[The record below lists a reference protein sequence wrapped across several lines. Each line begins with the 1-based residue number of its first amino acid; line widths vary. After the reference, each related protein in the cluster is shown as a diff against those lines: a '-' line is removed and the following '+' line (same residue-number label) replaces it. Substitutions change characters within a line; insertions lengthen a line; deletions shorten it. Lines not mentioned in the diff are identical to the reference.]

1 MRRLIQF
8 FVNNYVLT
16 ISVFGALVL
25 FGAVSTLSR
34 GIELFP
40 PITVPVIA
48 VTTSYS
54 GAGPEEVSRQVAQP
68 EEGSLTTLPG
78 ISSVSSVSYEGYA
91 IVIAQFNANANIN
104 QAAIDVSQRIAQIGN
119 QLPDGAGNPTVQKFN
134 PNDQPILSVAL
145 SAPGQDLMAVQSY
158 AENTLQPAIERVNG
172 VADVTVVG
180 PAKEQV
186 QVRLDPNAL
195 ANYGLTPQQVV
206 SAIQA
211 SALDVPA
218 GSLDFTNSR
227 VLLTARSTPTT
238 IQQVQSIPID
248 PAHGLTVADV
258 ATVRDTIAR
267 PASYARLNG
276 EPVILLQVRKLSDS
290 NAVATANDLR
300 AALKKIDLP
309 AGYSTQIVGDT
320 TTYVASSVYDTLHEM
335 VIAALAVSL
344 VVLMFVGR
352 LGSVFAV
359 VLAIPVA
366 LSGALVMFW
375 LFHYSFNIITL
386 LALTVAIG
394 LVVDDAIVVA
404 ENIDRYREMGYSRHE
419 AVLKGAS
426 EISTAVLAATM
437 SLLAVFLPISFLP
450 GIIGQFFA
458 QFGITLAATIAFSY
472 LEAMFFLTV
481 RLALSPDPFPPSW
494 REFPAT
500 VRRSRNDVRWGLH
513 FYRSVWFWLI
523 ALAAGAGIVRA
534 LGPRYLALLLLL
546 PPLLVLLRM
555 ALRVVLTVLG
565 ALSLNLF
572 QVGDFLVSRTRSAYV
587 AALSR
592 LLPRSWTVLVT
603 AGLLFASLFWVFP
616 RIGFNFQPPSDAG
629 QLVIDARLPVGTSL
643 QRTNQVAT
651 KIEGNLLA
659 DPLVKTVQTT
669 VGSGTQV
676 GGALPE
682 DATLTV
688 QLVDKSKRKRTTD
701 QLAVAFQNRLRAL
714 FADHPEIA
722 INVGTSDPSNAPTN
736 PGYDLTLASTNLD
749 ALRQHANQAV
759 VVLQNDPQLRNVRSD
774 VASSST
780 ERVYVADA
788 SKLAGTGL
796 TRAQVYQALRTYN
809 VGTKAANMRKNG
821 IDVPIQVMADPR
833 DLVNEQTILSLPL
846 YAPALQGNVTLGDLG
861 HFETRLAPAVI
872 RRTNQS
878 YSADVTADLVPG
890 VTQSQAKAEAHQRLV
905 AAGVLDAQVVQ
916 TTSGNLNLLGDLLK
930 YGPIAFALALLLNYL
945 AIGSQF
951 NSFKYPLYLL
961 LTVPLALVGAIWLF
975 YITGNSLDIISVLG
989 VVMLVGL
996 VTKNAIL
1003 LLDQAMQRMAEGGDL
1018 YAALIEA
1025 ARVRF
1030 RPIVMTTMTVVVISI
1045 PLIVGA
1051 AQGAE
1056 FRFPL
1061 GLVILGGVLSSALLT
1076 FFVVPAAF
1084 YQFERKRF
1092 ERLGAA
1098 AVPRAGPAPTT
1109 SPSDGGPDRDERPAP
1124 RSEIPATRH
1133 VRSATRG
1140 AEQASG
1146 SAEARRRGGETGTP
1160 EDAGVHGRGP
1170 GGPAADERS

>member
-16 ISVFGALVL
+16 ISAFGALML
-25 FGAVSTLSR
+25 FGAVSIVSR

-68 EEGSLTTLPG
+68 EEGALTTLPG
-78 ISSVSSVSYEGYA
+78 ISSVSSVAYEGYS
-91 IVIAQFNANANIN
+91 IVIAQFNANANVD

-158 AENTLQPAIERVNG
+158 AENTLQPAIERVDG

-186 QVRLDPNAL
+186 QVLLDPNEL
-195 ANYGLTPQQVV
+195 ASYGLTPQQVA
-206 SAIQA
+206 SAIGA

-218 GSLDFTNSR
+218 GSLDFANSR
-227 VLLTARSTPTT
+227 VLVTARSTPTSLQEVAAT
-238 IQQVQSIPID
+238 PID
-248 PAHGLTVADV
+248 PTRGLTVSDV
-258 ATVRDTIAR
+258 ATVRDTTAK
-267 PASYARLNG
+267 PTSYARLDG
-276 EPVILLQVRKLSDS
+276 EPVVLLQVRKLSDS
-290 NAVATANDLR
+290 NSVATAK
-300 AALKKIDLP
+300 ALKARLAQTQLP
-309 AGYSTQIVGDT
+309 PGYRTQIVGDT

-404 ENIDRYREMGYSRHE
+404 ENIDRYREMGYSRKE

-458 QFGITLAATIAFSY
+458 QFGITMAATIAFSY

-494 REFPAT
+494 RQFPEMTGRA
-500 VRRSRNDVRWGLH
+500 RNDLRWGLG
-513 FYRSVWFWLI
+513 FWRSPWFWLI
-523 ALAAGAGIVRA
+523 ALAAGAGLYRAQGARA
-534 LGPRYLALLLLL
+534 LLVLLAL
-546 PPLLVLLRM
+546 PPLLTVLRVLLRITM
-555 ALRVVLTVLG
+555 AALG
-565 ALSLNLF
+565 ALFLNLF
-572 QVGDFLVSRTRSAYV
+572 QLGDFLVAKGRDAYV
-587 AALSR
+587 SLLSR
-592 LLPRSWTVLVT
+592 LLPRAWIALTVAL
-603 AGLLFASLFWVFP
+603 LLFASLFWVFP
-616 RIGFNFQPPSDAG
+616 HIGFNFQPPSDAG
-629 QLVIDARLPVGTSL
+629 QLTVDARLPVGTSL
-643 QRTNQVAT
+643 NRTNVVAT
-651 KIEGNLLA
+651 KIESTLMAN
-659 DPLVKTVQTT
+659 PLVTTVQTT

-682 DATLTV
+682 DATFIV
-688 QLVDKSKRKRTTD
+688 QLVGKSKRTRTTD
-701 QLAVAFQNRLRAL
+701 ELAVAIQDQLRSL
-714 FADHPEIA
+714 FADHPEIR
-722 INVGTSDPSNAPTN
+722 IKVGAVDPSNAPTN
-736 PGYDLTLASTNLD
+736 AGYDLTLSSTNLD
-749 ALRQHANQAV
+749 LLRQHADQAV
-759 VVLQNDPQLRNVRSD
+759 VVLQNDPQLRNVSSD

-780 ERVYVADA
+780 ERVFVASAA
-788 SKLAGTGL
+788 SLAGTGL
-796 TRAQVYQALRTYN
+796 TRAQVFQALRAYN
-809 VGTKAANMRKNG
+809 VGIKAASMRRNG
-821 IDVPIQVMADPR
+821 VEIPIQVMADPR
-833 DLVNEQTILSLPL
+833 SLTNEQAILSLPL
-846 YAPALQGNVTLGDLG
+846 YSPALQANVTLGSLG
-861 HFETRLAPAVI
+861 HFETRLAPAII
-872 RRTNQS
+872 RRTNQA
-878 YSADVTADLVPG
+878 YSADVTADPVPG
-890 VTQSQAKAEAHQRLV
+890 ASLSDVKAEAHKRLV
-905 AAGVLDAQVVQ
+905 AAGVLDANVVQ
-916 TTSGNLNLLGDLLK
+916 STSGNIDLLGDLLK

-961 LTVPLALVGAIWLF
+961 LTVPLALVGAVWAF
-975 YITGNSLDIISVLG
+975 YLTGNSLDVISVLG

-1003 LLDQAMQRMAEGGDL
+1003 LLDVALRRVSEGGDL
-1018 YAALIEA
+1018 LTALVEA

-1030 RPIVMTTMTVVVISI
+1030 RPIIMTTMTVVVISI
-1045 PLIVGA
+1045 PLMVGA

-1056 FRFPL
+1056 FRKPL
-1061 GLVILGGVLSSALLT
+1061 GLVILSGVLTSALLT
-1076 FFVVPAAF
+1076 FFVVPSTF
-1084 YQFERKRF
+1084 YLFERRRY

-1098 AVPRAGPAPTT
+1098 AVPRAMGASPAPE
-1109 SPSDGGPDRDERPAP
+1109 G
-1124 RSEIPATRH
+1124 
-1133 VRSATRG
+1133 
-1140 AEQASG
+1140 
-1146 SAEARRRGGETGTP
+1146 
-1160 EDAGVHGRGP
+1160 GP
-1170 GGPAADERS
+1170 GGAAREAGGAQTPAPAQGGREAGIPAAGGRTRGRGAGRDTARLEAESRSDTGSP

>member
-1 MRRLIQF
+1 MRRLVQF

-68 EEGSLTTLPG
+68 EEGALTTLPG
-78 ISSVSSVSYEGYA
+78 ISSVSSVSYEGYG
-91 IVIAQFNANANIN
+91 IVIAQFNANADIN
-104 QAAIDVSQRIAQIGN
+104 QAAIDVSQRISQIGN

-134 PNDQPILSVAL
+134 PNDQPILSVAV
-145 SAPGQDLMAVQSY
+145 SAPGQDLMAVQNY

-186 QVRLDPNAL
+186 QVLLDPNAL
-195 ANYGLTPQQVV
+195 ANFGLTPQQVAN
-206 SAIQA
+206 AIQA

-218 GSLDFTNSR
+218 GSLDFANSR
-227 VLLTARSTPTT
+227 VLLTARATPTDVA
-238 IQQVQSIPID
+238 QVASIPVD
-248 PAHGLTVADV
+248 PSRGLSVSDV
-258 ATVRDTIAR
+258 ATVRDTTAK
-267 PASYARLNG
+267 PTSYARLNG
-276 EPVILLQVRKLSDS
+276 EPVVLLQVRKLSDS

-300 AALKKIDLP
+300 AALKKLDLP
-309 AGYSTQIVGDT
+309 SGYSTQIVGDT
-320 TTYVASSVYDTLHEM
+320 TTYVASSVYDTLQEM
-335 VIAALAVSL
+335 LIAALAVSL

-375 LFHYSFNIITL
+375 LFNYSFNIITL

-404 ENIDRYREMGYSRHE
+404 ENIDRYREMGYARHE

-426 EISTAVLAATM
+426 EVSTAVLAATM

-458 QFGITLAATIAFSY
+458 QFGITLAATVAFSY

-494 REFPAT
+494 RDLPAALRGT
-500 VRRSRNDVRWGLH
+500 RNDLQWGLR

-523 ALAAGAGIVRA
+523 ALAAGAGLVRA
-534 LGPRYLALLLLL
+534 LGVRYLALLVLL
-546 PPLLVLLRM
+546 PLLLVLLRM
-555 ALRVVLTVLG
+555 LLRVVLAVLG

-572 QVGDFLVSRTRSAYV
+572 QVGDFLITRTREAYV

-592 LLPRSWTVLVT
+592 LLPRSWIVLVT
-603 AGLLFASLFWVFP
+603 AALLFASLFWVFP
-616 RIGFNFQPPSDAG
+616 RIGFNFQPPSDTG
-629 QLVIDARLPVGTSL
+629 QLVVDARLPVGTSL
-643 QRTNQVAT
+643 ARTNQVAT
-651 KIEGNLLA
+651 QIEADLLA
-659 DPLVKTVQTT
+659 DPMVTTVQTT

-688 QLVDKSKRKRTTD
+688 QLVDKGQRKRTTSE
-701 QLAVAFQNRLRAL
+701 LAVAVQDRLRTM
-714 FADHPEIA
+714 FADHPEIR
-722 INVGTSDPSNAPTN
+722 ISVGSSDPSNAPTN
-736 PGYDLTLASTNLD
+736 AGYDLTLASTNLD
-749 ALRQHANQAV
+749 ALRQHSDQAV
-759 VVLQNDPQLRNVRSD
+759 VVLQSDPQLRNVRSD
-774 VASSST
+774 VSSSST
-780 ERVYVADA
+780 ERVFVADA
-788 SKLAGTGL
+788 AQLAGTGL
-796 TRAQVYQALRTYN
+796 TRAQVFQALRTYN
-809 VGTKAANMRKNG
+809 VGTHAATMRKAG
-821 IDVPIQVMADPR
+821 VEIPIQVMADPR
-833 DLVNEQTILSLPL
+833 NLVNEQTILSLPL
-846 YAPALQGNVTLGDLG
+846 YAPALQTTVTLGDLG

-878 YSADVTADLVPG
+878 YSSDVTADLAPG
-890 VTQSQAKAEAHQRLV
+890 VTQSEAKQQAHQRLV

-916 TTSGNLNLLGDLLK
+916 TTSGNLDLLGDLLK

-975 YITGNSLDIISVLG
+975 YITGNSLDVISILG

-1003 LLDQAMQRMAEGGDL
+1003 LLDVTMRRASEGDDL
-1018 YAALIEA
+1018 YDALVEA
-1025 ARVRF
+1025 GRVRF
-1030 RPIVMTTMTVVVISI
+1030 RPIVMTTLTVVVISI
-1045 PLIVGA
+1045 PLMVGA
-1051 AQGAE
+1051 SQGAE

-1061 GLVILGGVLSSALLT
+1061 GLVIVGGVLSSALLT

-1084 YQFERKRF
+1084 YQFERKRY

-1098 AVPRAGPAPTT
+1098 AVPRGGAAPDA
-1109 SPSDGGPDRDERPAP
+1109 SPSGGGATGPVEGGHERSPRSGGPGPSQRRPSGASPNTGSPNTATERGRARTEPGNPDE
-1124 RSEIPATRH
+1124 AT
-1133 VRSATRG
+1133 
-1140 AEQASG
+1140 
-1146 SAEARRRGGETGTP
+1146 GG
-1160 EDAGVHGRGP
+1160 R
-1170 GGPAADERS
+1170 

>member
-16 ISVFGALVL
+16 ISVFGALML
-25 FGAVSTLSR
+25 FGAVSIVSR

-48 VTTSYS
+48 VTTSYT

-68 EEGSLTTLPG
+68 EEGALTTLSG
-78 ISSVSSVSYEGYA
+78 ISSVSSVAFEGYA
-91 IVIAQFNANANIN
+91 IVIAQFGTNANID
-104 QAAIDVSQRIAQIGN
+104 QAAIDVSQRISQISN

-145 SAPGQDLMAVQSY
+145 SAPGQNLMAVQSY
-158 AENTLQPAIERVNG
+158 AENTLQQAIERVNG

-186 QVRLDPNAL
+186 QILLNPNKL
-195 ANYGLTPQQVV
+195 AGYGLTPQQVA
-206 SAIQA
+206 SAVGA

-218 GSLDFTNSR
+218 GSLDFANSR
-227 VLLTARSTPTT
+227 VLLTARSTPTDL
-238 IQQVQSIPID
+238 QQVDAIPID
-248 PAHGLTVADV
+248 PTRGLTVSDV
-258 ATVRDTIAR
+258 ATVRDTSAR
-267 PASYARLNG
+267 PTSYARLNG
-276 EPVILLQVRKLSDS
+276 EPVVLLQVRKLSDS
-290 NAVATANDLR
+290 NAVATANGLR
-300 AALKKIDLP
+300 AMLAGTKLP
-309 AGYSTQIVGDT
+309 PGYHAQIVGDT
-320 TTYVASSVYDTLHEM
+320 TAYVASSVYDTLHEM

-344 VVLMFVGR
+344 VVLLFVGR

-375 LFHYSFNIITL
+375 LFHYTFNIITL

-404 ENIDRYREMGYSRHE
+404 ENIDRYREMGYSRRE

-458 QFGITLAATIAFSY
+458 QFGITMAATIAFSY

-494 REFPAT
+494 REFPTMAAR
-500 VRRSRNDVRWGLH
+500 VRNDLRWGLR
-513 FYRSVWFWLI
+513 FWRSPWFWLI
-523 ALAAGAGIVRA
+523 ALAAGAGLYRA
-534 LGPRYLALLLLL
+534 QGARALALLVLL
-546 PPLLVLLRM
+546 PLVLVALRM
-555 ALRVVLTVLG
+555 ALRVALAVLG
-565 ALSLNLF
+565 ALFLNLF
-572 QVGDFLVSRTRSAYV
+572 HIGDFLVTRTRDAYV
-587 AALSR
+587 ATLTR
-592 LLPRSWTVLVT
+592 LLPRSWIALTV

-616 RIGFNFQPPSDAG
+616 QIGFNFQPPSDSG

-643 QRTNQVAT
+643 ARTNEVAT
-651 KIEGNLLA
+651 RIEQNLLA

-669 VGSGTQV
+669 VGAGTQI
-676 GGALPE
+676 GGTMPE
-682 DATLTV
+682 DASLTV
-688 QLVDKSKRKRTTD
+688 QLVGKPQRRQTTNELSVVI
-701 QLAVAFQNRLRAL
+701 QRRLRTL
-714 FADHPEIA
+714 FADHPEVA
-722 INVGTSDPSNAPTN
+722 INVSSADASNAPTTA
-736 PGYDLTLASTNLD
+736 GYDLTLASTNLTL
-749 ALRQHANQAV
+749 LRQHAHQAV
-759 VVLQNDPQLRNVRSD
+759 VVLQNDPQLRNVSSD
-774 VASSST
+774 VASSAT
-780 ERVYVADA
+780 ERVFVANA
-788 SKLAGTGL
+788 SALAGTGL

-809 VGTKAANMRKNG
+809 VGTRAATMRRNG
-821 IDVPIQVMADPR
+821 VEIPIQVMADR
-833 DLVNEQTILSLPL
+833 RYLTNEQSILSLPL
-846 YAPALQGNVTLGDLG
+846 YAPALKGNVTLGSLG
-861 HFETRLAPAVI
+861 HFETRLAPATI
-872 RRTNQS
+872 RRTNQA
-878 YSADVTADLVPG
+878 YSADVTADPVPG
-890 VTQSQAKAEAHQRLV
+890 ANLSQVKAEAHKRLV

-916 TTSGNLNLLGDLLK
+916 TTSGNIDLLGDLLK

-961 LTVPLALVGAIWLF
+961 LTVPLALIGAVWLF
-975 YITGNSLDIISVLG
+975 YLTGNSLDIISVLG

-1003 LLDQAMQRMAEGGDL
+1003 LLDVTMQRVAEGGDL
-1018 YAALIEA
+1018 RAALIEA

-1045 PLIVGA
+1045 PLMVGA

-1056 FRFPL
+1056 FRKPL
-1061 GLVILGGVLSSALLT
+1061 GLVILGGVLTSALLT

-1084 YQFERKRF
+1084 YQFERRRYA
-1092 ERLGAA
+1092 RLGAA
-1098 AVPRAGPAPTT
+1098 AVPRAFSGHAVE
-1109 SPSDGGPDRDERPAP
+1109 PSGGGVAGGPDTGGLQGPG
-1124 RSEIPATRH
+1124 RSGAG
-1133 VRSATRG
+1133 RG
-1140 AEQASG
+1140 HDGLPEPGRAGAQGAG
-1146 SAEARRRGGETGTP
+1146 REARPEVRGSRG
-1160 EDAGVHGRGP
+1160 DAG
-1170 GGPAADERS
+1170 SS

>member
-1 MRRLIQF
+1 MRRLVQF
-8 FVNNYVLT
+8 FVDNYVLT

-54 GAGPEEVSRQVAQP
+54 GAGPEEVSRQVAKP
-68 EEGSLTTLPG
+68 EEGALTTLPG

-91 IVIAQFNANANIN
+91 TVIAQFNANADIN
-104 QAAIDVSQRIAQIGN
+104 QTAIDVSQRVAQISN

-134 PNDQPILSVAL
+134 PNDQPILSVAV

-186 QVRLDPNAL
+186 QVLLDPNAL
-195 ANYGLTPQQVV
+195 ANFGLTPQQVAN
-206 SAIQA
+206 AIQA

-218 GSLDFTNSR
+218 GSLDFANSR
-227 VLLTARSTPTT
+227 VLLTARSTPTNLA
-238 IQQVQSIPID
+238 QVAAIPVD
-248 PAHGLTVADV
+248 PSRGLTVSDV
-258 ATVRDTIAR
+258 ATVRDTTAK
-267 PASYARLNG
+267 PTSYARLDG
-276 EPVILLQVRKLSDS
+276 EPVVLLQVRKLSDS

-300 AALKKIDLP
+300 AALKKLDLP
-309 AGYSTQIVGDT
+309 AGYSTKIVGDT

-335 VIAALAVSL
+335 IIAALAVSL

-404 ENIDRYREMGYSRHE
+404 ENIDRYREMGYARHE

-426 EISTAVLAATM
+426 EVSTAVLAATV
-437 SLLAVFLPISFLP
+437 SLLAVFLSISFLP

-458 QFGITLAATIAFSY
+458 QFGITLAATVAFSY

-494 REFPAT
+494 RDLPVALRGT
-500 VRRSRNDVRWGLH
+500 RNDLSWGLH

-523 ALAAGAGIVRA
+523 AVVVAAGLVR
-534 LGPRYLALLLLL
+534 GPGAPYLALLVLL
-546 PPLLVLLRM
+546 PAMLVVLRM
-555 ALRVVLTVLG
+555 VLRVVLAMLG
-565 ALSLNLF
+565 ALALNLF
-572 QVGDFLVSRTRSAYV
+572 QVGDFLVSRTRDAYV

-592 LLPRSWTVLVT
+592 LLPRSWTVLLT

-616 RIGFNFQPPSDAG
+616 RIGFNFQPPSDTG

-643 QRTNQVAT
+643 ARTNQVAT
-651 KIEGNLLA
+651 QIENDLLG

-682 DATLTV
+682 DASITV
-688 QLVDKSKRKRTTD
+688 QLVGKSVRKRSTNE
-701 QLAVAFQNRLRAL
+701 LAVAFQTRLRTM
-714 FADHPEIA
+714 FADHPEIR
-722 INVGTSDPSNAPTN
+722 INVGSSDPSNAPTN

-749 ALRQHANQAV
+749 ALRQHADQAV

-809 VGTKAANMRKNG
+809 VGTQAATMRRAG
-821 IDVPIQVMADPR
+821 VEIPIEVMASPR
-833 DLVNEQTILSLPL
+833 DLVNEQAILSLPL

-878 YSADVTADLVPG
+878 YSADVTADLAPG
-890 VTQSQAKAEAHQRLV
+890 VTQSQAKEEAHKRLV

-916 TTSGNLNLLGDLLK
+916 TTSGNLDLLGDLLK

-945 AIGSQF
+945 AIGGQF

-975 YITGNSLDIISVLG
+975 YLTGNSLDIISILG

-1003 LLDQAMQRMAEGGDL
+1003 LLDVTMQR
-1018 YAALIEA
+1018 
-1025 ARVRF
+1025 V
-1030 RPIVMTTMTVVVISI
+1030 T
-1045 PLIVGA
+1045 
-1051 AQGAE
+1051 
-1056 FRFPL
+1056 
-1061 GLVILGGVLSSALLT
+1061 
-1076 FFVVPAAF
+1076 
-1084 YQFERKRF
+1084 
-1092 ERLGAA
+1092 
-1098 AVPRAGPAPTT
+1098 
-1109 SPSDGGPDRDERPAP
+1109 
-1124 RSEIPATRH
+1124 
-1133 VRSATRG
+1133 
-1140 AEQASG
+1140 
-1146 SAEARRRGGETGTP
+1146 
-1160 EDAGVHGRGP
+1160 
-1170 GGPAADERS
+1170 

>member
-1 MRRLIQF
+1 MRRLVQF

-54 GAGPEEVSRQVAQP
+54 GAGPEEVSRQVAKP
-68 EEGSLTTLPG
+68 EEGALTTLPG

-91 IVIAQFNANANIN
+91 IVIAQFNANADIN
-104 QAAIDVSQRIAQIGN
+104 QAAIDVSQRVAQISN

-134 PNDQPILSVAL
+134 PNDQPILSVAV

-158 AENTLQPAIERVNG
+158 AENTLQPAVERVDG

-186 QVRLDPNAL
+186 QVLLDPNAL
-195 ANYGLTPQQVV
+195 ANYRLTPQQVAN
-206 SAIQA
+206 AIQA

-218 GSLDFTNSR
+218 GSLDFANSR
-227 VLLTARSTPTT
+227 VLLTARSTPTDLA
-238 IQQVQSIPID
+238 QVAAIPVD
-248 PAHGLTVADV
+248 PSRGLTVSDV
-258 ATVRDTIAR
+258 ATVRDTTAK
-267 PASYARLNG
+267 PTSYARLDG
-276 EPVILLQVRKLSDS
+276 EPVVLLQVRKLSDS
-290 NAVATANDLR
+290 NAVATANNLR
-300 AALKKIDLP
+300 AALKKLDLP

-404 ENIDRYREMGYSRHE
+404 ENIDRYREMGYARHE
-419 AVLKGAS
+419 VVLKGAS
-426 EISTAVLAATM
+426 EVSTAVLAATM

-458 QFGITLAATIAFSY
+458 QFGITLAATVAFSY

-494 REFPAT
+494 RDLPNALRAT
-500 VRRSRNDVRWGLH
+500 RNDLGWGLH
-513 FYRSVWFWLI
+513 FYRSVGFWLI
-523 ALAAGAGIVRA
+523 ALVAGAGLVRG
-534 LGPRYLALLLLL
+534 LGAPYLALLVLL
-546 PPLLVLLRM
+546 PVVLVVLRM
-555 ALRVVLTVLG
+555 GLRVVLAMLG
-565 ALSLNLF
+565 ALALNLF
-572 QVGDFLVSRTRSAYV
+572 QVGDFLVSRTRDAYV

-592 LLPRSWTVLVT
+592 LLPRSWTVLLT

-616 RIGFNFQPPSDAG
+616 RIGFNFQPPSDTG
-629 QLVIDARLPVGTSL
+629 QLVVSASLPVGTSL
-643 QRTNQVAT
+643 DRTNQIAT
-651 KIEGNLLA
+651 EIEGNLLA

-669 VGSGTQV
+669 VGSGTV
-676 GGALPE
+676 IGGAMPE
-682 DATLTV
+682 NATLTV
-688 QLVDKSKRKRTTD
+688 QLVGKPQRKRSTN
-701 QLAVAFQNRLRAL
+701 QLAVVFQDRLRKL
-714 FADHPEIA
+714 FADRPEVA
-722 INVGTSDPSNAPTN
+722 IKVASTDPSNAPTATA
-736 PGYDLTLASTNLD
+736 YDLTLASTDLQ
-749 ALRQHANQAV
+749 ALRQHAKEAV
-759 VVLQNDPQLRNVRSD
+759 VVLQGDPSLRNVQSD
-774 VASSST
+774 VAASST

-788 SKLAGTGL
+788 SKLEGTGL

-809 VGTKAANMRKNG
+809 VGTQAGNLRRSG
-821 IDVPIQVMADPR
+821 VEIPIEVMAAPQY
-833 DLVNEQTILSLPL
+833 LANEQAILSLPI
-846 YAPALQGNVTLGDLG
+846 YAPALQSNVTLGSLG
-861 HFETRLAPAVI
+861 HFETRLAPAII

-878 YSADVTADLVPG
+878 YSADITADLVPG
-890 VTQSQAKAEAHQRLV
+890 ANLSQVKAEAHQRLV
-905 AAGVLDAQVVQ
+905 AAGVLDAQVTQ
-916 TTSGNLNLLGDLLK
+916 ISSTNIDLLGDLLK
-930 YGPIAFALALLLNYL
+930 YGPIAFALAILLNYL

-1003 LLDQAMQRMAEGGDL
+1003 LLDVAMHRVGEGSNL
-1018 YAALIEA
+1018 YDALVEA

-1045 PLIVGA
+1045 PLMVGA
-1051 AQGAE
+1051 SQGAE
-1056 FRFPL
+1056 FRYPL

-1076 FFVVPAAF
+1076 FFVVPSAF
-1084 YQFERKRF
+1084 YQFERKRY

-1098 AVPRAGPAPTT
+1098 AAPRGGGAAAHEPSAAAGLGPDRPGTTGPASPAASAAAGPAANGRGAT
-1109 SPSDGGPDRDERPAP
+1109 SPALEPEP
-1124 RSEIPATRH
+1124 RRME
-1133 VRSATRG
+1133 
-1140 AEQASG
+1140 
-1146 SAEARRRGGETGTP
+1146 
-1160 EDAGVHGRGP
+1160 GR
-1170 GGPAADERS
+1170 